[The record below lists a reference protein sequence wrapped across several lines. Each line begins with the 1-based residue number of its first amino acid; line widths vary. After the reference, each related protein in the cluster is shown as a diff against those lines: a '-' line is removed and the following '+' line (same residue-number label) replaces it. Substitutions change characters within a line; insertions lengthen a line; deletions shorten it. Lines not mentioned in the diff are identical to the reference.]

1 MVKYFPQSW
10 LLDCPYQSVNLAEYI
25 IKPDNGVYIQD
36 IRYER
41 NLFDYNQEKFTR
53 KVDISLL
60 DEKTD
65 TPQDWECFLNSVS
78 KVDRLILWDDRKK
91 SENKIYSGYLQATR
105 QAYIW
110 HLKQAKISCHLYC
123 QK

>member
-1 MVKYFPQSW
+1 MVKYYPQSW
-10 LLDCPYQSVNLAEYI
+10 LLDCPYKSVNLTEYI
-25 IKPDNGVYIQD
+25 ITPDNGVYIQD

-41 NLFDYNQEKFTR
+41 NLFDYNQVRFTR
-53 KVDISLL
+53 KVNLFWL

-65 TPQDWECFLNSVS
+65 TPRDWEHFLNYAS

-110 HLKQAKISCHLYC
+110 HLTQAKISCLLYY
-123 QK
+123 

>member
-1 MVKYFPQSW
+1 MVRYFPQSW
-10 LLDCPYQSVNLAEYI
+10 LLNCPYKSVNLAEYI
-25 IKPDNGVYIQD
+25 INPDNGVYIQD
-36 IRYER
+36 IRYDR
-41 NLFDYNQEKFTR
+41 NLFDYNQDKFTR
-53 KVDISLL
+53 KVNLSLL

-65 TPQDWECFLNSVS
+65 TPRDWEHFLSSAS

-110 HLKQAKISCHLYC
+110 HLEQAHVSCQLYW

>member
-10 LLDCPYQSVNLAEYI
+10 LLDCPYKSVNLTEYI
-25 IKPDNGVYIQD
+25 ITPDNGVYIQD
-36 IRYER
+36 IRYDR
-41 NLFDYNQEKFTR
+41 NLFDYNQDKFTR
-53 KVDISLL
+53 KVNLSLL

-65 TPQDWECFLNSVS
+65 TPRDWEHFLSYAS

-91 SENKIYSGYLQATR
+91 SENKIYAGYLQATR

-110 HLKQAKISCHLYC
+110 HLKQAQISCKLC
-123 QK
+123 C